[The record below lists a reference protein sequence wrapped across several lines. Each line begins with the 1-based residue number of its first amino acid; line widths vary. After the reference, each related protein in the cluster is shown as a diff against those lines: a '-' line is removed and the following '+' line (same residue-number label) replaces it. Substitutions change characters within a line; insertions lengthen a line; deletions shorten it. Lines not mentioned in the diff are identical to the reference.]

1 MTTFNVMID
10 DLGRIVLPTTIRDIL
25 NTNHSGDSLT
35 IGLELDEKGRPCVSL
50 ITAYMKT
57 EIPKAGKEETKIY
70 TFYDEDSFPK
80 VVKITKEQDKFFDWL
95 IEQDYFRPEVEMRIG
110 LPEIDIEDLTK

>member
-1 MTTFNVMID
+1 MTTFNATID
-10 DLGRIVLPTTIRDIL
+10 DLGRIELPRMVRDIL

-50 ITAYMKT
+50 ITAHMKA
-57 EIPKAGKEETKIY
+57 EMPKAEKEETKIY
-70 TFYDEDSFPK
+70 TFYDDDSFPK
-80 VVKITKEQDKFFDWL
+80 VVRITKEQDKFFDWL
-95 IEQDYFRPEVEMRIG
+95 IEQDYFRAEVEMRIG

>member
-1 MTTFNVMID
+1 MTTFNAIID
-10 DLGRIVLPTTIRDIL
+10 NLGRIELPSMVRDIL

-35 IGLELDEKGRPCVSL
+35 IGIELDEKGRPCVSL

-57 EIPKAGKEETKIY
+57 EIPKDKEESKVY
-70 TFYDEDSFPK
+70 TFYSDDTLPK
-80 VVKITKEQDKFFDWL
+80 VIKISKEQDKFFDWL
-95 IEQDYFRPEVEMRIG
+95 IDQDYFRTDVEMHIG